1 MTTNVCCLN
10 LFTGL
15 YFIYRVVKYIF
26 SFSLVD
32 TYKSR
37 LTFAFLLKFFEIQ
50 YFKWYIMVNWN
61 FREGIWPQLD
71 DGRSGLPPSDYYDG
85 DGSQGP
91 YSYKKRRLKK
101 DWKLSLVI
109 VPLETIRACTCAR
122 VHTHTHIY
130 IYILQIRLLIR
141 TRFFVQMGNALNSF
155 FFLGS
160 GTRYITIASTT
171 RDIWLFYQSS
181 KIVSKNL
188 RIQCC

>member
-1 MTTNVCCLN
+1 MTTNVCCVN

-15 YFIYRVVKYIF
+15 YFIYGVVKYIF

-37 LTFAFLLKFFEIQ
+37 LTFAFLLKFFEIR

-71 DGRSGLPPSDYYDG
+71 DGGSGLPPSDYYDG

-109 VPLETIRACTCAR
+109 VPLETIHVCAHA
-122 VHTHTHIY
+122 HTHTYIY
-130 IYILQIRLLIR
+130 IYYKFDCLYGQGSLYKWGMPSIL
-141 TRFFVQMGNALNSF
+141 FSF
-155 FFLGS
+155 WDRE
-160 GTRYITIASTT
+160 TRYITIASTT
-171 RDIWLFYQSS
+171 RDIWLSFISQA
-181 KIVSKNL
+181 
-188 RIQCC
+188 R

>member
-26 SFSLVD
+26 SFSLVN

-91 YSYKKRRLKK
+91 YSCKKRRLKK

-122 VHTHTHIY
+122 VHTHIY
-130 IYILQIRLLIR
+130 IYIYI
-141 TRFFVQMGNALNSF
+141 TNSIAHTDKVLCKDGECPQF
-155 FFLGS
+155 FFLFGIRNQIHHNS
-160 GTRYITIASTT
+160 LY
-171 RDIWLFYQSS
+171 Y
-181 KIVSKNL
+181 
-188 RIQCC
+188 

>member
-37 LTFAFLLKFFEIQ
+37 LTFAFLLKFFEIR

-71 DGRSGLPPSDYYDG
+71 DGGSRLPPSDYYDG

-109 VPLETIRACTCAR
+109 VPLETIHAY
-122 VHTHTHIY
+122 IY
-130 IYILQIRLLIR
+130 IYQIQLLIR

-160 GTRYITIASTT
+160 GNQIHHNSLY
-171 RDIWLFYQSS
+171 Y
-181 KIVSKNL
+181 
-188 RIQCC
+188 